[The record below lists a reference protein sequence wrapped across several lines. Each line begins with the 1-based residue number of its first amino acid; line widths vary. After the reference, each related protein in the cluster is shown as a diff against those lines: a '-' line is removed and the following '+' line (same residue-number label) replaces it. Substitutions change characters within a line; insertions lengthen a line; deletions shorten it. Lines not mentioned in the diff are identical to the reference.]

1 MGFRPNRMPSKP
13 SGLVSPAKGEAR
25 RLQALHRPL
34 LALRRL
40 QKLNVPLLRLLHLS
54 RALLRLLHLSR
65 ALSRLLHL
73 SRALSRLLHLSRA
86 LLRLPHPIRECR
98 LLEWLP
104 RLPGH
109 QLWQFRHL
117 CRALGLAMK
126 RRRQG
131 QFQWELQLRVQARFQ
146 GPLRLSL
153 YRVKLLE
160 EHQVRHQ
167 LLRSAEL
174 VNRTRWT

>member
-1 MGFRPNRMPSKP
+1 MPSKP

-54 RALLRLLHLSR
+54 RALL
-65 ALSRLLHL
+65 
-73 SRALSRLLHLSRA
+73 RLLHLSRA

>member
-1 MGFRPNRMPSKP
+1 MPSKP

-40 QKLNVPLLRLLHLS
+40 QKLNVPLL
-54 RALLRLLHLSR
+54 
-65 ALSRLLHL
+65 
-73 SRALSRLLHLSRA
+73 RLLHLSRA